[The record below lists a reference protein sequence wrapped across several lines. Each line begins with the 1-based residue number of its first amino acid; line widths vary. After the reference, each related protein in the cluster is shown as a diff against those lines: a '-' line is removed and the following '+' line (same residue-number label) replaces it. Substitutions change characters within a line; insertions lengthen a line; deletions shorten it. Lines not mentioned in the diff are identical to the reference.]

1 MPDTTAIYLDYN
13 ATTPVD
19 PVVLQAMLP
28 YFSDL
33 FANASSRSHV
43 MGRTIGEKIEAS
55 RRTVADFL
63 GCETSEIVFT
73 GGSTESINTAIK
85 GVAAA
90 YKSRGQHL
98 ITWDTEHKA
107 VLDVCEK
114 LAEAGFEITQLPV
127 DREGLPDPVLYRNS
141 LRKDTILTIM
151 MLANNET
158 GVINP
163 VREISEICHEH
174 NSLIFCDATQGPGK
188 MQVNVNDLGV
198 DLLCI
203 SAHKMYGP
211 KGTGALFIRR
221 KNPRV
226 TLIPIIDGGGHEN
239 GLRSGTLNVPGI
251 IGLAKA
257 CEIAASG
264 YWENTSGISAL
275 RTLLEQQ
282 LTTNGIGYVNGSI
295 KNRLPNTSN
304 ILFPGIKADQLLIK
318 LPGLAVSTGSAC
330 SSALPEPSHV
340 LKAMGRNNEEAF
352 ASVRFSLGKETT
364 REQIAAAADMILQQ
378 LK

>member
-73 GGSTESINTAIK
+73 GGSTESINMAIK